1 MQLHLP
7 PPNISTNIPSSLL
20 ILLFKANH
28 LGYVLVS
35 IPFPFLE
42 DNSRQILPFLSSSI
56 FLSGFITTS
65 FLVALKHVVI
75 SPIKNKYI
83 WKYTFLST
91 LPAPQATLSFLC
103 PHLQSSLQ
111 KRNGY
116 SLSPHPP
123 SVFLSHSRQTFIPT
137 MPPKCLLSDFAFTL
151 LS

>member
-1 MQLHLP
+1 MQPL

-20 ILLFKANH
+20 ILLFKASH

-42 DNSRQILPFLSSSI
+42 NNSRQILPFPSSSI

-65 FLVALKHVVI
+65 FPLALKHIVI
-75 SPIKNKYI
+75 SPIKSKYI
-83 WKYTFLST
+83 CTFLST
-91 LPAPQATLSFLC
+91 LPAPQATPSFLC

-116 SLSPHPP
+116 SLSPHP
-123 SVFLSHSRQTFIPT
+123 SSIFLSHSTQTFIPT
-137 MPPKCLLSDFAFTL
+137 VPPKCLLSDFAFTL

>member
-42 DNSRQILPFLSSSI
+42 DNSRQILPFPSSSI
-56 FLSGFITTS
+56 FLSGFITAS
-65 FLVALKHVVI
+65 FPLALKHVVI

-91 LPAPQATLSFLC
+91 LPAPQATPSFLC

-111 KRNGY
+111 NY
-116 SLSPHPP
+116 SLP
-123 SVFLSHSRQTFIPT
+123 RFICETNNKIIKYEKKMKKEEKEREPT
-137 MPPKCLLSDFAFTL
+137 CVRC
-151 LS
+151 